1 MNISTVPDDLT
12 ARTASDC
19 ARQRAEH
26 LAILGASRVLELC
39 VGPSLLTL
47 EAAYESYGLEV
58 VGNDIDTRWKQY
70 HPNGQW
76 LIGDCF
82 KVPWDDFDAV
92 VFAPPL
98 SVGCTGTREDALPIS
113 KVVPRYE
120 DFMAKRFMGIRC
132 MVLPARTFATHYDRK
147 EFFDLTF
154 DLVNPDVIPL
164 TSGSRKVRKY
174 VDVYYRD

>member
-1 MNISTVPDDLT
+1 MNLSTVHDDLT
-12 ARTASDC
+12 ARTAHDC
-19 ARQRAEH
+19 AQQRAEN

-39 VGPSLLTL
+39 VGPSLHTL
-47 EAAYESYGLEV
+47 ELAYDRVGIEV
-58 VGNDIDTRWKQY
+58 TGNDIDYRWREY
-70 HPNGQW
+70 HPGGRW
-76 LIGDCF
+76 IIDDCF
-82 KVPWDDFDAV
+82 AIDWDDYDAV

-120 DFMAKRFMGIRC
+120 DFMAKRYMGIRC
-132 MVLPARTFATHYDRK
+132 MVLPARSFATHYDRK

-154 DLVNPDVIPL
+154 DLVNPDVVPL
-164 TSGSRKVRKY
+164 TSGARKVRKY